1 MAYNRRLWK
10 KHYISVIRYSLGK
23 CITLT
28 VLIDFSFTL
37 RWSTSALPILNSTPN
52 SWTSLRIRKPHSEF
66 LNLTPNSQKTS
77 LRIQKHHSEFKKL
90 TPNSKTSLWIQKSY
104 SEFLNFSPNC
114 KISLRIQKHHSELKK
129 THSEFKNL
137 TPNSKSALR
146 IFDPHIHWGKS
157 VVFCYFHLDCW
168 QSVFLSIFSL
178 KENGTRHGPNHPLS
192 PSSLHVCVRDD

>member
-1 MAYNRRLWK
+1 MAYNRPLWK

-37 RWSTSALPILNSTPN
+37 RWSTSALPILSSTPN

-77 LRIQKHHSEFKKL
+77 LRIQKHHSEF
-90 TPNSKTSLWIQKSY
+90 T
-104 SEFLNFSPNC
+104 
-114 KISLRIQKHHSELKK
+114 K

-178 KENGTRHGPNHPLS
+178 KENGTRHGPNQPLS